1 MYDRSAFQ
9 AARNQPASTNDGRA
23 FRCSGT
29 PAQPHVIEQGAES
42 MMIRPAAKYVA
53 TVAIAAVLSLMAA
66 ACGSNSGSSGSGSG
80 APIKIMDI
88 TTLTSP
94 GQSLNVYPESPAA
107 ANAAANAI
115 NAHGGID
122 GHPIQII
129 VCDDQANPDQAA
141 VCGRDAV
148 SDRVVAATSQ
158 SLLSASYIKELVA
171 ANIPL
176 VGNAVVGSA
185 DFTSPYS
192 FPIGASVLSTY
203 PAGALGLIKD
213 GDTKIGILRIATS
226 LDTIT
231 DDATRAGIK
240 SGGGTL
246 VADVAVPT
254 TVTDYGPYAQ
264 QLKQAG
270 ADGVVLIES
279 EAAQVGVIQAAAEIG
294 YHPKWA
300 IAYGSLTNSQLRQLA
315 SLVDGSVVY
324 STLPLVTDTAL
335 PGIKSF
341 IAQMKAE
348 QPHDAA
354 ASMLDSTSLGV
365 WLAIYAIAG
374 TLAGAHGDIT
384 STVMLRRLRALHSL
398 SLQGLLTWEPNHK
411 GPALQPRVSTGL
423 IYLSQVQNGTVVST
437 GQTVNLYGS

>member
-1 MYDRSAFQ
+1 MKIRRSSKFL
-9 AARNQPASTNDGRA
+9 ASA
-23 FRCSGT
+23 S
-29 PAQPHVIEQGAES
+29 
-42 MMIRPAAKYVA
+42 
-53 TVAIAAVLSLMAA
+53 IAAVISLAAA
-66 ACGSNSGSSGSGSG
+66 ACASNSSSGGSGSASG
-80 APIKIMDI
+80 SPIKIMDI

-107 ANAAANAI
+107 ADAAANAI
-115 NAHGGID
+115 NSHGGIN

-148 SDRVVAATSQ
+148 SDHVVAVTSQ
-158 SLLSASYIKELVA
+158 SLLSASYINELAA

-176 VGNAVVGSA
+176 VGNDVVGAA

-203 PAGALGLIKD
+203 PAGALGLIRD
-213 GDTKIGILRIATS
+213 GESKIAIARIATP
-226 LDTIT
+226 LDIIT
-231 DDATRAGIK
+231 DNATKAGIT

-254 TVTDYGPYAQ
+254 TVTDYGSYAQ
-264 QLKQAG
+264 QLKQSG
-270 ADGVVLIES
+270 ANGVVLIES
-279 EAAQVGVIQAAAEIG
+279 EAAQVGLIQAAAEIG

-300 IAYGSLTNSQLRQLA
+300 IAYGSLTNSQLKQLA
-315 SLVDGSVVY
+315 SLVDGSVSY
-324 STLPLVTDTAL
+324 STLPLVTDTVL
-335 PGIKSF
+335 PGIKTF
-341 IAQMKAE
+341 VAQMKAE
-348 QPHDAA
+348 QAHSPA
-354 ASMLDSTSLGV
+354 ASMLDPTSLGV

-374 TLAGAHGDIT
+374 TLDGAHGDIT
-384 STVMLRRLRALHSL
+384 SSVMVQKLRALHSL
-398 SLQGLLTWEPNHK
+398 SLQGLLTWQPNHK

-423 IYLSQVQNGTVVST
+423 IYLSKVQNGTVVST

>member
-1 MYDRSAFQ
+1 
-9 AARNQPASTNDGRA
+9 
-23 FRCSGT
+23 
-29 PAQPHVIEQGAES
+29 
-42 MMIRPAAKYVA
+42 MMIRPSGRYLA
-53 TVAIAAVLSLMAA
+53 TVVSIAAVISLTAA

-80 APIKIMDI
+80 SSSPVKIMDI

-122 GHPIQII
+122 GHPIQVI

-148 SDRVVAATSQ
+148 SDHVIAVTSQ
-158 SLLSASYIKELVA
+158 SLLSASYINELVA

-176 VGNAVVGSA
+176 VGNAVVGAA

-213 GDTKIGILRIATS
+213 GDTKVGILRIATP

-254 TVTDYGPYAQ
+254 TVTDYGSYAQ
-264 QLKQAG
+264 QLKQSG
-270 ADGVVLIES
+270 ANGVVLIES

-294 YHPKWA
+294 YHPRWA
-300 IAYGSLTNSQLRQLA
+300 IAYGSLTNSELKQLEP
-315 SLVDGSVVY
+315 LVDGSVVY

-335 PGIKSF
+335 PGIKTF
-341 IAQMKAE
+341 VAQMKAE
-348 QPHDAA
+348 QSHNAA
-354 ASMLDSTSLGV
+354 ASMLDSTSLSV

-374 TLAGAHGDIT
+374 TLAGVHGDIT
-384 STVMLRRLRALHSL
+384 STVMLQKLRALHSL
-398 SLQGLLTWEPNHK
+398 SLQGLLTWEPNNT

-423 IYLSQVQNGTVVST
+423 IYLAQVQNGTVVST
-437 GQTVNLYGS
+437 GQTVNLYAS

>member
-1 MYDRSAFQ
+1 MKLRPSGKFL
-9 AARNQPASTNDGRA
+9 ASVSIA
-23 FRCSGT
+23 V
-29 PAQPHVIEQGAES
+29 VI
-42 MMIRPAAKYVA
+42 
-53 TVAIAAVLSLMAA
+53 SLAAA
-66 ACGSNSGSSGSGSG
+66 ACGSNSGSGGSGSGS
-80 APIKIMDI
+80 ASPIKIMDI

-115 NAHGGID
+115 NAKGGIG

-148 SDRVVAATSQ
+148 SDHVVAVTSQ
-158 SLLSASYIKELVA
+158 SLLSASYINELVA

-176 VGNAVVGSA
+176 VGNAVVGAA
-185 DFTSPYS
+185 DFTSPLS
-192 FPIGASVLSTY
+192 FPIGASVLSNY

-213 GDTKIGILRIATS
+213 GDTKVAILRIATP

-231 DDATRAGIK
+231 DNATRAAIK
-240 SGGGTL
+240 TGGGTL

-254 TVTDYGPYAQ
+254 TVTDYGSYAQ

-270 ADGVVLIES
+270 ANGVVLIES

-300 IAYGSLTNSQLRQLA
+300 IAYGSLTNSQLQQLA

-324 STLPLVTDTAL
+324 SDLPLVTDTAL
-335 PGIKSF
+335 AGIKTF
-341 IAQMKAE
+341 VAQMKAE

-354 ASMLDSTSLGV
+354 ASMLDPTSLGV
-365 WLAIYAIAG
+365 WLAIYAVAG
-374 TLAGAHGDIT
+374 TLAGVHGDIT
-384 STVMLRRLRALHSL
+384 STVMVHKLRALHSL
-398 SLQGLLTWEPNHK
+398 SLQGLMTWEPNRK

-423 IYLSQVQNGTVVST
+423 IYLSQIQNGTVVST